1 MMLCPDENT
10 MMWFGEEKVW
20 QSCFVIAGLNRD
32 PMGSLSASQHEGK
45 LDGEINDT
53 IASARA

>member
-1 MMLCPDENT
+1 